1 MKYFLIAGEPSG
13 DLHGANLMKGL
24 KAEDPA
30 AEFQFWGGDAMAAV
44 GGEQNLLK
52 HYRETSL
59 FGVIEVLR
67 NLRRVAAQLE
77 ECKSA
82 VREYAPD
89 VVVLIDYP
97 GFNMKIARFAKEQG
111 IKVFYY
117 IAPKVWASRS
127 GRIKAMRRYIDEL
140 FVIFPFEVEY
150 FSQRGIEP
158 HFCGNPLTDAI
169 AERVATLPSKS
180 EFVEENGLQGRP
192 LIALLAG
199 SRRSEIRANLPLMVS
214 VSKAFPEHQFVVA
227 AVPWIE
233 PQEYD
238 KLLSG
243 SDVRVVVD
251 KTYELLTSSEAAV
264 VTSGT
269 ATLETALLNIPEVV
283 VYRVNLALQL
293 LRPLIIHT
301 PYISLVNI
309 NLARESVREVVQNSF
324 DATPAIEALSG
335 VVEGG
340 DGRERMLSEFSQ
352 LRETMGQSGASRR
365 FAAKMVELLTKDK
378 K

>member
-1 MKYFLIAGEPSG
+1 MIAGEPSG
-13 DLHGANLMKGL
+13 DLHGANLIKGL
-24 KAEDPA
+24 KEEDPA
-30 AEFQFWGGDAMAAV
+30 AELRFWGGDAMAAV

-67 NLRRVAAQLE
+67 NLRRVARQLE
-77 ECKSA
+77 ECKQSI
-82 VREYAPD
+82 VEFAPD
-89 VVVLIDYP
+89 AVILIDYP

-117 IAPKVWASRS
+117 IAPKVWASRN

-140 FVIFPFEVEY
+140 FIIFPFEQNY
-150 FSQRGIEP
+150 FLEQGIEP
-158 HFCGNPLTDAI
+158 HFCGNPLTDALEAKI
-169 AERVATLPSKS
+169 STLPSKE
-180 EFVEENGLQGRP
+180 EFIAQNNLGSRP

-214 VSKAFPEHQFVVA
+214 AAKAFPAHQFVVA
-227 AVPWIE
+227 AVPWLE
-233 PQEYD
+233 RDEYD
-238 KLLSG
+238 NLLAG
-243 SDVRVVVD
+243 SDIKVVVD

-283 VYRVNLALQL
+283 VYRVNLALQI

-309 NLARESVREVVQNSF
+309 NLGREAVREVVQSSF
-324 DATPAIEALSG
+324 DATPAIEALSRI
-335 VVEGG
+335 VEGG
-340 DGRERMLSEFSQ
+340 EGREKMLADFAE
-352 LRETMGQSGASRR
+352 LKAIIGESGASGR
-365 FAAKMVELLTKDK
+365 FAKRMVKLLKTQ
-378 K
+378 